1 MKIGREVFHVPTK
14 SRFVFVSQIKALKGS
29 DASNV
34 HDEEPADDELEFSDD
49 EAEAAYRSH
58 LKRKCGTFLPFS
70 SFLFFLPNFHF
81 MFLRRGESR
90 SRSVISSRQST
101 PNPSQMRDQE
111 LADEMYLSTN
121 AYDAHGPYDVDF
133 DSAAAARPSRPPPI
147 PYDDPYGDDYTA
159 PVAEPSSIS
168 SASSFDTKPSFGRS
182 SGSGRGYDRGEH
194 HGRGRGRGRGRDRV
208 GQRDRG
214 RWGSGGSGY
223 RSSQQHMDTEYD
235 DSRSRTTRP
244 LTPTSFAVARATGQ
258 VAYNASQHQE
268 QQQQSFSPMYP
279 DAFGNSSSLGYNHV
293 RSQAQFQHQYGYLQQ
308 PYQLQQAHMQAPLVQ
323 PHINPR
329 FASAFGIAINAMQQF
344 NQIPSTVQQQY
355 SPQNTTTHPIVG
367 ATGSPHL
374 APTGDNVPGPRSS
387 FHWTDEWKVN
397 HDPASLKKGNA
408 WAYFLSMLMRLLK
421 VLRRI

>member
-1 MKIGREVFHVPTK
+1 M
-14 SRFVFVSQIKALKGS
+14 FVSQIKALRGS

-58 LKRKCGTFLPFS
+58 LKRKCGFFPFH
-70 SFLFFLPNFHF
+70 FRYLTF

-101 PNPSQMRDQE
+101 PNPSQMRDQD
-111 LADEMYLSTN
+111 LADEMYLSRN

-133 DSAAAARPSRPPPI
+133 DSVAGPSRPPPI
-147 PYDDPYGDDYTA
+147 PYDDPYGDDYTSPA
-159 PVAEPSSIS
+159 AEPSSIS
-168 SASSFDTKPSFGRS
+168 SSSSFNSKPFHGRS
-182 SGSGRGYDRGEH
+182 SGSGRGYDRGGH
-194 HGRGRGRGRGRDRV
+194 HGRGRGRGRGRDRG

-214 RWGSGGSGY
+214 RGGSGY
-223 RSSQQHMDTEYD
+223 RSSQQHLDTPTEFD
-235 DSRSRTTRP
+235 DSQSLTTRP
-244 LTPTSFAVARATGQ
+244 LTPTSLAIARATGQ

-279 DAFGNSSSLGYNHV
+279 DALGNGRSWGYTHLQT
-293 RSQAQFQHQYGYLQQ
+293 QAPFQPQPEYGYLQ
-308 PYQLQQAHMQAPLVQ
+308 QLQQAHMQAPFVQ

-344 NQIPSTVQQQY
+344 NQMPSTVQQPY

-367 ATGSPHL
+367 ATGSPNL
-374 APTGDNVPGPRSS
+374 APT
-387 FHWTDEWKVN
+387 WTDEWKVN
-397 HDPASLKKGNA
+397 HDPS
-408 WAYFLSMLMRLLK
+408 S
-421 VLRRI
+421 